1 MRRSKFV
8 SADIAKKLQSGNNE
22 ESKDEKRR
30 GSKGQVQSNLAP
42 RQSILLNSFAPLKPI
57 VQTKDSE
64 SQTDDSTPVKHYETS
79 ET

>member
-8 SADIAKKLQSGNNE
+8 SADIVKKLQINNE

-30 GSKGQVQSNLAP
+30 GSKGHVQGSLAP

-57 VQTKDSE
+57 VQTRDSE
-64 SQTDDSTPVKHYETS
+64 SQTDDSTPVKHFETS